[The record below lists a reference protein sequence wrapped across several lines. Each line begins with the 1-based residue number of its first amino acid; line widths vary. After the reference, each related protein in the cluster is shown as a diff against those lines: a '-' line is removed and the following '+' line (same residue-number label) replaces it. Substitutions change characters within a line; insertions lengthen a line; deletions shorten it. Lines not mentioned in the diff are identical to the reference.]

1 VTLVLADRQGYTLQ
15 MSKGTHKESP
25 DLPIEVGIKALRADI
40 SRWIDTA
47 RRRDVVIT
55 DRGRPVAR
63 LVPIGEHPALDRL
76 IARGLVRM
84 PSRPA
89 SRLDPSDAVKAR
101 GTISD
106 LVAEQ
111 RR

>member
-1 VTLVLADRQGYTLQ
+1 MPKKT
-15 MSKGTHKESP
+15 P
-25 DLPIEVGIKALRADI
+25 DEVPARPIEVGIKALRADI
-40 SRWIDTA
+40 GRWIDAA
-47 RRRDVVIT
+47 RRHDVVIT

-101 GTISD
+101 GTVSD

-111 RR
+111 RQ

>member
-1 VTLVLADRQGYTLQ
+1 MRQGYTLQ
-15 MSKGTHKESP
+15 MPKKTP
-25 DLPIEVGIKALRADI
+25 DEIPVRPVEVGIKALRADI

-47 RRRDVVIT
+47 RRHDVVIT

-89 SRLDPSDAVKAR
+89 SRLDASDAVKAR
-101 GTISD
+101 GTVSD

>member
-1 VTLVLADRQGYTLQ
+1 
-15 MSKGTHKESP
+15 MSKSTPQGDEP
-25 DLPIEVGIKALRADI
+25 DRSIEVGIKALRADI
-40 SRWIDTA
+40 SGWIDTA

-63 LVPIGEHPALDRL
+63 LVPIGEHSGLDRL

-89 SRLDPSDAVKAR
+89 SRLDAADAVKAR
-101 GTISD
+101 GSVSD
-106 LVAEQ
+106 LIADQ

>member
-1 VTLVLADRQGYTLQ
+1 LQ
-15 MSKGTHKESP
+15 MPKKTP
-25 DLPIEVGIKALRADI
+25 DELPVRPVEVGIKALRADI

-47 RRRDVVIT
+47 RRHDVVIT

-63 LVPIGEHPALDRL
+63 LVPIREHPALDRL
-76 IARGLVRM
+76 ISRGLVRL

-101 GTISD
+101 GTVSD
-106 LVAEQ
+106 LVAEH

>member
-1 VTLVLADRQGYTLQ
+1 V
-15 MSKGTHKESP
+15 S
-25 DLPIEVGIKALRADI
+25 
-40 SRWIDTA
+40 
-47 RRRDVVIT
+47 
-55 DRGRPVAR
+55 R

-89 SRLDPSDAVKAR
+89 SRLVAADAVKAR
-101 GTISD
+101 GSVSD
-106 LVAEQ
+106 TVADQ

>member
-1 VTLVLADRQGYTLQ
+1 
-15 MSKGTHKESP
+15 MSKSTLRSEVS
-25 DLPIEVGIKALRADI
+25 DRSVEVGIKALRADI

-47 RRRDVVIT
+47 RRHDVVIT

-63 LVPIGEHPALDRL
+63 LVPIGEHAALDRL

-89 SRLDPSDAVKAR
+89 SRLDAADAVKAR
-101 GTISD
+101 GTVSD
-106 LVAEQ
+106 LVADQ